1 MKAQQHVD
9 EGRTEMAG
17 PASPTWWVVFK
28 RELADQW
35 IAGKALYLTLIYT
48 VALGVMT
55 YLMASNSELS
65 LIPPKEMVYETLKIA
80 MGFALFIGLIIGAD
94 SLSGDRERAT
104 LEGLLLTPT
113 SRRQIV
119 VGKFLAA
126 VSVWPVALAIAIPYL
141 KVLSQGDEVL
151 GPAILWGAILG
162 SLMAPAYTGLGMLVS
177 FWSSTNKTSYFVSMA
192 IYIFLLVPAQLPGRA
207 QTGAAGQFVQWINP
221 LAATNH
227 FLSKHLVNY
236 RPVSEFWNWLTSPV
250 VFAVL
255 VLGVLFLYAAPGL
268 RLDAGRALPGKFRSW
283 SKIPAKGWGR
293 AAGLLVIAVLL
304 TSYCSTYSIGL
315 GAVPAMAFEG
325 DGLQEAEQPLQI
337 AIDTDYEVVKTGDKV
352 EFSTKVTNNATEES
366 PPLIVAMNIINLD
379 RQGDVVD
386 PEDWSPQRTQYLEKL
401 APGESASL
409 SWIINTILDGN
420 YMIYMVVIPEP
431 SATEATSLPVAS
443 PGIHLTVT
451 PFTRLNP
458 GGVLPYAIGG
468 PILLGLGIY
477 LVYRLRRRQIDAG
490 APPQ

>member
-1 MKAQQHVD
+1 MSVRQNVND
-9 EGRTEMAG
+9 GRAG
-17 PASPTWWVVFK
+17 TSGSVSPTWWVVFK
-28 RELADQW
+28 RELADLW

-48 VALGVMT
+48 VVLGVMT

-119 VGKFLAA
+119 IGKFLAA
-126 VSVWPVALAIAIPYL
+126 VSVWPVALAIVIPYL
-141 KVLSQGDEVL
+141 MVLSQGDEVL
-151 GPAILWGAILG
+151 GPTILWGAILG

-177 FWSSTNKTSYFVSMA
+177 FWSSSNKTSYFVSMA
-192 IYIFLLVPAQLPGRA
+192 LYIFLLVPAQLPGRA
-207 QTGAAGQFVQWINP
+207 QTGAAGQFVQWVNP
-221 LAATNH
+221 MAATNH

-236 RPVSEFWNWLTSPV
+236 RPVSEFWTWLTSPV

-255 VLGVLFLYAAPGL
+255 VLGVLILYAAPGL
-268 RLDAGRALPGKFRSW
+268 RLDAGRALPGKFRRF
-283 SKIPAKGWGR
+283 SKTPARGWGR
-293 AAGLLVIAVLL
+293 AAGLLVIAALL
-304 TSYCSTYSIGL
+304 IGL
-315 GAVPAMAFEG
+315 GASSPAMASQG
-325 DGLQEAEQPLQI
+325 VGLQAVEQPLQI
-337 AIDTDYEVVKTGDKV
+337 AIDTDYKVVKTGDKV
-352 EFSTKVTNNATEES
+352 EFATTVTNNGTEES

-386 PEDWSPQRTQYLEKL
+386 PEDWSPQRTQYLENL

-409 SWIINTILDGN
+409 PWIINTILDGN

-431 SATEATSLPVAS
+431 SGAEATSLPAAS

-458 GGVLPYAIGG
+458 GGVLPFAIGG
-468 PILLGLGIY
+468 PILLGLCIY
-477 LVYRLRRRQIDAG
+477 IVYRLRRRQIDTG
-490 APPQ
+490 APPRG

>member
-1 MKAQQHVD
+1 MSVQQGVND
-9 EGRTEMAG
+9 SRAG
-17 PASPTWWVVFK
+17 TPGSASPTWWVVFK

-35 IAGKALYLTLIYT
+35 VAGKALYLTLIYT
-48 VALGVMT
+48 IALGVMT

-94 SLSGDRERAT
+94 TLSGDRERST

-119 VGKFLAA
+119 IGKFLAA
-126 VSVWPVALAIAIPYL
+126 ISVWPVALVIVIPYL
-141 KVLSQGDEVL
+141 KVLSQGDDVL

-177 FWSSTNKTSYFVSMA
+177 FWSSSNKTSYFVSMA

-236 RPVSEFWNWLTSPV
+236 RPISEFWTWLTSPV

-268 RLDAGRALPGKFRSW
+268 RLDAGRALPGRFRLF
-283 SKIPAKGWGR
+283 SKTPARGWGR
-293 AAGLLVIAVLL
+293 AAGLLVIAALL
-304 TSYCSTYSIGL
+304 IGL
-315 GAVPAMAFEG
+315 GASSPVMASQP
-325 DGLQEAEQPLQI
+325 DGLQAVEQPLQI
-337 AIDTDYEVVKTGDKV
+337 AIDTDYKVVKTGDKV
-352 EFSTKVTNNATEES
+352 EFATTVTNNGKEES

-386 PEDWSPQRTQYLEKL
+386 PEDWSPQRTQYLENL

-420 YMIYMVVIPEP
+420 YMIYMVVLPEP
-431 SATEATSLPVAS
+431 SGTEATSLPVAS

-451 PFTRLNP
+451 PFTQLNP

-468 PILLGLGIY
+468 PILLGLIIY
-477 LVYRLRRRQIDAG
+477 LVYRLRRRQIDTG
-490 APPQ
+490 APPPGVA